1 MFVLVL
7 WRSDICLGSDP
18 ETASDPA
25 SKPYFGVDYGE
36 ELEGGVGEEVGM
48 WKRDV
53 ARGYG
58 ADGKVVPTRVFW
70 SSATSLRHQLVLTP
84 SPNDIIV

>member
-18 ETASDPA
+18 GTASDPA
-25 SKPYFGVDYGE
+25 SKPCFGVDFGE
-36 ELEGGVGEEVGM
+36 ELEGGVVEEVGM

-53 ARGYG
+53 ARGEG
-58 ADGKVVPTRVFW
+58 ADGKAVPTHVFW
-70 SSATSLRHQLVLTP
+70 SSSTSLRHQLVLIP
-84 SPNDIIV
+84 SPNDITV